1 MNSRRLIAVALLSLV
16 AALASAQ
23 QAPRGVRITGIVKSV
38 TADKLVLTTAK
49 GDVAIAITAQTRVLV
64 SRPAR
69 ARDIKPGTY
78 LGTANQN
85 GSAADTGT
93 ATEIHLANDGPN
105 VNFPM
110 NDSGLTMTNGHVKRV
125 NRTASGE
132 ELDIDYGKSTT
143 RHVVVPTQTPVTRMV
158 TVGKDALKTNVSI
171 NAMTTTGAD
180 GNPVATFIL
189 VGPPRR

>member
-1 MNSRRLIAVALLSLV
+1 MNSRQPIAVALLTLV
-16 AALASAQ
+16 AALAGAQ
-23 QAPRGVRITGIVKSV
+23 QAPRGVRITGTVKSV

-49 GDVAIAITAQTRVLV
+49 GDVAIAITTQTRVLV
-64 SRPAR
+64 SRPAS
-69 ARDIKPGTY
+69 ARDIKPGAY

-85 GSAADTGT
+85 GAADTGT

-105 VNFPM
+105 VNCPM

-125 NRTASGE
+125 HRTSSGE

-143 RHVVVPTQTPVTRMV
+143 RHVVVPAQTPVTRMV
-158 TVGKDALKTNVSI
+158 TVGKDALKTNVSV

-180 GNPVATFIL
+180 GSPVATFIL
-189 VGPPRR
+189 LGPPRR